1 MNPIMLETSQMLEE
15 HPLLSEKENYK
26 VKYLNILEYF
36 SQKYSANDPWA
47 IQTFQ
52 LYIKKFLGAENSY
65 KYSNFDLQHNAK
77 PVLATKFRPFKFFSY
92 RYCLIIDCIFIC
104 AYGDKDKSEKIFSE
118 LSSVYHKRYQKKIRQ
133 VFDSL
138 YDPTVSTEG
147 IEQIQYLKSCWD
159 MNREFVA
166 NEPIKI
172 IVTAN
177 MSAGN
182 STLLNALVGKKVN
195 KTQNDACT
203 AKIHNIVNKPF
214 EDGLCYELDYL
225 LELDADYRTLMDDN
239 ADNQSSEIT
248 VGTHFRTVGANS
260 KRTWFIDTPGV
271 NSSQDVEHKLLT
283 EKVICNTS
291 SDLLIYLL
299 NGENIGTDDDR
310 KHLLFVLEHYHG
322 KILFVV
328 NKLDRF
334 RKKEDSI
341 DETLKT
347 VIEDLTSIGFE
358 NPNVVPVSSYAA
370 YLAKMNIF
378 SEPLDEDEQDEFE
391 RMSRKM
397 KKPEYQLDKYYPEE
411 IKATVA
417 IESDDENHQLLLHS
431 GILHLEKI
439 INSMR

>member
-1 MNPIMLETSQMLEE
+1 MLETSQMLKE

-26 VKYLNILEYF
+26 IKYLNVLEYF

-47 IQTFQ
+47 AQTLQ
-52 LYIKKFLGAENSY
+52 LYIKKFLGRENNY
-65 KYSNFDLQHNAK
+65 QYRGFEFQYNTK
-77 PVLATKFRPFKFFSY
+77 PVIATKFRPFKLFSY

-104 AYGDKDKSEKIFSE
+104 AYRDKDKAEKIFAE
-118 LSSVYHKRYQKKIRQ
+118 LSSVYHKRYQKRIRQ

-138 YDPTVSTEG
+138 FDPSISTKG
-147 IEQIQYLKSCWD
+147 IKQIQYLKSCWD
-159 MNREFVA
+159 MNREYVE
-166 NEPIKI
+166 NDPIKV

-177 MSAGN
+177 MSAGK
-182 STLLNALVGKKVN
+182 STLLNAFVGKKVN

-214 EDGLCYELDYL
+214 EDDFCYELDHL
-225 LELDADYRTLMDDN
+225 LELDADYQTLMDDN
-239 ADNQSSEIT
+239 ADNQSSKIT
-248 VGTHFRTVGANS
+248 VGTHFRTIGSLS
-260 KRTWFIDTPGV
+260 KRIWFIDTPGV
-271 NSSQDVEHKLLT
+271 NSSQDIEHKLLT
-283 EKVICNTS
+283 EKIICDTS

-299 NGENIGTDDDR
+299 NGENIGSDDDR
-310 KHLLFVLEHYHG
+310 RHLLFVLEHYQG

-341 DETLKT
+341 EQTLKI
-347 VIEDLTSIGFE
+347 VLEDLTSIGFE
-358 NPNVVPVSSYAA
+358 SPNVVPVSSYAA

-378 SEPLDEDEQDEFE
+378 SESLNEDEQDEFN

-411 IKATVA
+411 IKANVA
-417 IESDDENHQLLLHS
+417 IEFDDENHQLLLHS
-431 GILHLEKI
+431 GILHLEEI

>member
-1 MNPIMLETSQMLEE
+1 MNEIMLETSQMLKE

-26 VKYLNILEYF
+26 IKYLNVLEYF

-47 IQTFQ
+47 AQTLQ
-52 LYIKKFLGAENSY
+52 LYIKKFLGRENNY
-65 KYSNFDLQHNAK
+65 QYRGFEFQYNTK
-77 PVLATKFRPFKFFSY
+77 PVIATKFRPFKLFSY

-104 AYGDKDKSEKIFSE
+104 AYRDKDKAEKIFTE
-118 LSSVYHKRYQKKIRQ
+118 LSSVYHKRYQKRIRQ

-138 YDPTVSTEG
+138 FDPSISTEG
-147 IEQIQYLKSCWD
+147 IKQIQYLKSCWD
-159 MNREFVA
+159 TNRKYIE
-166 NEPIKI
+166 NDPIKV

-177 MSAGN
+177 MSAGK
-182 STLLNALVGKKVN
+182 STLLNAFIGKKVN

-214 EDGLCYELDYL
+214 EDDFCYELDHL
-225 LELDADYRTLMDDN
+225 LELDADYQTLMDDN

-248 VGTHFRTVGANS
+248 VGTHFRTIGSLS
-260 KRTWFIDTPGV
+260 KRIWFIDTPGV
-271 NSSQDVEHKLLT
+271 NSSQDIEHKLLT
-283 EKVICNTS
+283 EKIICDTS

-299 NGENIGTDDDR
+299 NGENIGSDDDR
-310 KHLLFVLEHYHG
+310 RHLLFVLEHYQG

-341 DETLKT
+341 EQTLKI
-347 VIEDLTSIGFE
+347 VLEDLISIGFE
-358 NPNVVPVSSYAA
+358 SPNVVPVSSYAA

-378 SEPLDEDEQDEFE
+378 SESLNEDEQDEFN

-411 IKATVA
+411 IKANVA
-417 IESDDENHQLLLHS
+417 IEFDDENYQLLLHS
-431 GILHLEKI
+431 GILHLEEI